1 MGDVAK
7 AAADQPGPK
16 SSRLQQ
22 HKPAPH
28 DDWART
34 TQLGLGNGQAGPHLG
49 PPVVVAWGERPNRG
63 KA

>member
-7 AAADQPGPK
+7 PAADQSGPK

-34 TQLGLGNGQAGPHLG
+34 TQLGLGACRTL
-49 PPVVVAWGERPNRG
+49 RCY
-63 KA
+63 

>member
-7 AAADQPGPK
+7 PAADQSGPK
-16 SSRLQQ
+16 SSRLQP

-34 TQLGLGNGQAGPHLG
+34 TQLGLGNGQGAPTW
-49 PPVVVAWGERPNRG
+49 ARPSW
-63 KA
+63 